1 MARHFIGSAAVAAL
15 MVGSL
20 TAVAAPAQAATD
32 FANCDAM
39 HKVYKYGVAKSKRA
53 AKRQVRSGHYR
64 PAVRLKVYRANTE
77 SDADKDGTACEV
89 TA

>member
-39 HKVYKYGVAKSKRA
+39 HKVYKYGVAKSKR
-53 AKRQVRSGHYR
+53 QVRSGHYR